1 MKQTISLDSMTF
13 VGVDNMPFDVNQN
26 EPLELEVKSSYDFER
41 MYFYFKNNGAESVVR
56 GKKASDGS
64 QVIEVPKELLTAG
77 KIDLTV
83 SLRDGMK
90 LLKKWVVSPLLI
102 TEYDEDL
109 FVSDYLKNIEEQM
122 VKLNER
128 VKALEEKNDNLLKF
142 RRL

>member
-1 MKQTISLDSMTF
+1 MKRTITLDSMTF

-41 MYFYFKNNGAESVVR
+41 MYFYFKNNGAESVIR
-56 GKKASDGS
+56 GKKGLDGS
-64 QVIEVPKELLTAG
+64 QIIEVPKKLLTAG

-109 FVSDYLKNIEEQM
+109 VVSDYLKNIENKITQ
-122 VKLNER
+122 LNER
-128 VKALEEKNDNLLKF
+128 VKALEEKNDNLLK
-142 RRL
+142 L

>member
-1 MKQTISLDSMTF
+1 MRRIITLDSMTF

-26 EPLELEVKSSYDFER
+26 EPLELEVESSYDFER
-41 MYFYFKNNGAESVVR
+41 MYFYFKNNGVESVVR
-56 GKKASDGS
+56 GKKGADGS

-102 TEYDEDL
+102 SEYDEDL
-109 FVSDYLKNIEEQM
+109 VVSNYLKNIEDKIT
-122 VKLNER
+122 KLEAR
-128 VKALEEKNDNLLKF
+128 VKALEEKNDNLLK
-142 RRL
+142 L

>member
-1 MKQTISLDSMTF
+1 MRRIITLDSMTF

-56 GKKASDGS
+56 GKKGSDGS
-64 QVIEVPKELLTAG
+64 QIIEVPKELLKAG

-90 LLKKWVVSPLLI
+90 ILKKWVVSPLLI
-102 TEYDEDL
+102 SEYDDDL
-109 FVSDYLKNIEEQM
+109 VVSDYLKNIEEQM

-128 VKALEEKNDNLLKF
+128 VKALEEKNDNLLK
-142 RRL
+142 L

>member
-1 MKQTISLDSMTF
+1 MKRTITLDSMTF

-26 EPLELEVKSSYDFER
+26 EPLELEVKSSNDFEK

-56 GKKASDGS
+56 GKKGSDGS

-102 TEYDEDL
+102 SEYNENL
-109 FVSDYLKNIEEQM
+109 VVSDYLKNIEDKITQ
-122 VKLNER
+122 LNER
-128 VKALEEKNDNLLKF
+128 VKALEEKNDNLLK
-142 RRL
+142 L

>member
-1 MKQTISLDSMTF
+1 MKQTITLESMTF

-56 GKKASDGS
+56 GKKGSDGS
-64 QVIEVPKELLTAG
+64 QIIEVPKELLTAG

-90 LLKKWVVSPLLI
+90 LLKKWFVSPLLI
-102 TEYDEDL
+102 SEYDEDL
-109 FVSDYLKNIEEQM
+109 VVSDFLKNIEEQM

-128 VKALEEKNDNLLKF
+128 VKALEEKNDNLLK
-142 RRL
+142 L

>member
-1 MKQTISLDSMTF
+1 MRRIITLDSMTF
-13 VGVDNMPFDVNQN
+13 VGVDNMPFDINQN

-56 GKKASDGS
+56 GKKGSDGS
-64 QVIEVPKELLTAG
+64 QIIEVPKELLTAG
-77 KIDLTV
+77 KIDLSV

-102 TEYDEDL
+102 SEYDEDL
-109 FVSDYLKNIEEQM
+109 VVSDYLKNIEEQM

-128 VKALEEKNDNLLKF
+128 VKALEEKNDNLLK
-142 RRL
+142 L

>member
-1 MKQTISLDSMTF
+1 MKRTITLDSMTF

-56 GKKASDGS
+56 GKKGSDGS
-64 QVIEVPKELLTAG
+64 QIIEVPKELLTAG

-90 LLKKWVVSPLLI
+90 LLKKWFVSPLLI
-102 TEYDEDL
+102 SEYDEDL
-109 FVSDYLKNIEEQM
+109 VVSDFLKNIEEQM

-128 VKALEEKNDNLLKF
+128 VKALEEKNDNLLK
-142 RRL
+142 L

>member
-1 MKQTISLDSMTF
+1 MRRTITLDSMTF

-41 MYFYFKNNGAESVVR
+41 MYFYFKNNGIESVVR
-56 GKKASDGS
+56 GKKGSDGS
-64 QVIEVPKELLTAG
+64 QIIEVPKELLTAG

-102 TEYDEDL
+102 SEYDEDL
-109 FVSDYLKNIEEQM
+109 AVSDFLKNIEEQM

-128 VKALEEKNDNLLKF
+128 VKTLEEKNDNLLK
-142 RRL
+142 L

>member
-1 MKQTISLDSMTF
+1 MKRTITLDSMTF

-56 GKKASDGS
+56 GKKGSDGS
-64 QVIEVPKELLTAG
+64 QIIEVPKELLTAG

-109 FVSDYLKNIEEQM
+109 VVSDYLKNIEEQM

-128 VKALEEKNDNLLKF
+128 VKALEEKNDNLLK
-142 RRL
+142 L

>member
-1 MKQTISLDSMTF
+1 MRRTISLDSMTF
-13 VGVDNMPFDVNQN
+13 VGMDNMPFDVNQN

-56 GKKASDGS
+56 GKKGLDGS
-64 QVIEVPKELLTAG
+64 QVIEVPKELLKAG

-102 TEYDEDL
+102 SEYDEDL
-109 FVSDYLKNIEEQM
+109 VVSDYLKNIEEQM
-122 VKLNER
+122 VKFNER
-128 VKALEEKNDNLLKF
+128 VKALEEKNDNLLK
-142 RRL
+142 L

>member
-1 MKQTISLDSMTF
+1 MKRTITLDSMTF

-41 MYFYFKNNGAESVVR
+41 MYFYFKNNGKESVVR
-56 GKKASDGS
+56 GKKGSDGS
-64 QVIEVPKELLTAG
+64 QIIKVPKELLTAG

-102 TEYDEDL
+102 SEYDEDL

-128 VKALEEKNDNLLKF
+128 VKALEEKNNNLLK
-142 RRL
+142 L

>member
-1 MKQTISLDSMTF
+1 MKRTITLDSMTF

-26 EPLELEVKSSYDFER
+26 EPLELEVESSYDFER

-56 GKKASDGS
+56 GKKGSDGS

-102 TEYDEDL
+102 SEYDEDL
-109 FVSDYLKNIEEQM
+109 VVSDYLKNIEEQM

-128 VKALEEKNDNLLKF
+128 VKALEEKNDNLLK
-142 RRL
+142 L

>member
-1 MKQTISLDSMTF
+1 MKRTITLDSMTF

-26 EPLELEVKSSYDFER
+26 EPLELEVKSLYDFER

-56 GKKASDGS
+56 GKKSSDGS

-102 TEYDEDL
+102 TEYNEDL

-128 VKALEEKNDNLLKF
+128 VKALEEKNDNLLK
-142 RRL
+142 L

>member
-1 MKQTISLDSMTF
+1 MKRTITLDSMTF

-56 GKKASDGS
+56 GKKGSDGS
-64 QVIEVPKELLTAG
+64 QIIEVPKELLTAG

-102 TEYDEDL
+102 SEYDEDL
-109 FVSDYLKNIEEQM
+109 VVSDYLKNIEEQM

-128 VKALEEKNDNLLKF
+128 VKALEEKNDNLLK
-142 RRL
+142 L

>member
-1 MKQTISLDSMTF
+1 MKRTITLDSMTF

-56 GKKASDGS
+56 GKKDSDGS
-64 QVIEVPKELLTAG
+64 QIIEVPKELLKAG

-102 TEYDEDL
+102 SEYDEDL
-109 FVSDYLKNIEEQM
+109 VVSDYLKNIEEQM

-128 VKALEEKNDNLLKF
+128 VKALEEKNDNLLK
-142 RRL
+142 L

>member
-1 MKQTISLDSMTF
+1 MKRTITLDSMTF

-41 MYFYFKNNGAESVVR
+41 MYFYFKNNGVESVVR
-56 GKKASDGS
+56 GKKGSDGS
-64 QVIEVPKELLTAG
+64 QIIEVPKELLTAG

-102 TEYDEDL
+102 SEYDEDL
-109 FVSDYLKNIEEQM
+109 VVSDFLKNIEEQM

-128 VKALEEKNDNLLKF
+128 VKALEEKNDNLLK
-142 RRL
+142 L

>member
-1 MKQTISLDSMTF
+1 MKRTIMLESMTF
-13 VGVDNMPFDVNQN
+13 VGMDNMPFNVNQN
-26 EPLELEVKSSYDFER
+26 EPLELEVKSSYDFEK

-56 GKKASDGS
+56 GKKGSDGS
-64 QVIEVPKELLTAG
+64 QIIEVPKELLTAG

-90 LLKKWVVSPLLI
+90 LLKKWFVSPLLI

-109 FVSDYLKNIEEQM
+109 VVSDFLKNIEKQM

-128 VKALEEKNDNLLKF
+128 VKALEEKNDNLLK
-142 RRL
+142 L

>member
-1 MKQTISLDSMTF
+1 MKRTITLDSMTF

-26 EPLELEVKSSYDFER
+26 ESLELEVKSSYDFER
-41 MYFYFKNNGAESVVR
+41 MYFYFKNNGAESVIR
-56 GKKASDGS
+56 GKKGSDGS

-83 SLRDGMK
+83 SLRDGVK

-102 TEYDEDL
+102 SEYNEDL

-128 VKALEEKNDNLLKF
+128 VKALEEKNDNLLK
-142 RRL
+142 L

>member
-77 KIDLTV
+77 EIDLTV

-128 VKALEEKNDNLLKF
+128 VKALEEKNDNLLK
-142 RRL
+142 L

>member
-1 MKQTISLDSMTF
+1 MRRTITLDSMTF

-26 EPLELEVKSSYDFER
+26 EPLELEVKSPYDFER

-56 GKKASDGS
+56 GKKGSDGS
-64 QVIEVPKELLTAG
+64 QIIEVPKELLTAG

-102 TEYDEDL
+102 SEYDEDL
-109 FVSDYLKNIEEQM
+109 AVSDFLKDIKDKITRLEA
-122 VKLNER
+122 R
-128 VKALEEKNDNLLKF
+128 VKALEEKNDNLLK
-142 RRL
+142 L

>member
-1 MKQTISLDSMTF
+1 MTF

-56 GKKASDGS
+56 GKKGSDGS
-64 QVIEVPKELLTAG
+64 QIIEVPKELLTAG

-102 TEYDEDL
+102 SEYDEDL
-109 FVSDYLKNIEEQM
+109 VVSDYLKNIEEQM

-128 VKALEEKNDNLLKF
+128 VKALEEKNDNLLK
-142 RRL
+142 L

>member
-1 MKQTISLDSMTF
+1 MKRTITLDSMTF
-13 VGVDNMPFDVNQN
+13 VGVDNMPFDINQN
-26 EPLELEVKSSYDFER
+26 EPLEIEIKSSYDFER
-41 MYFYFKNNGAESVVR
+41 MYFYFKNNGAESVIR
-56 GKKASDGS
+56 GKKGSDGS
-64 QVIEVPKELLTAG
+64 QIIEVPKELLKAG

-102 TEYDEDL
+102 SEYNEDL

-128 VKALEEKNDNLLKF
+128 VKALEEKNDNLLK
-142 RRL
+142 L

>member
-1 MKQTISLDSMTF
+1 MRRIITLDSMTF

-41 MYFYFKNNGAESVVR
+41 MYFYFKNNGIESVVR
-56 GKKASDGS
+56 GKKGSDGS
-64 QVIEVPKELLTAG
+64 QIIEVPKELLKAG

-90 LLKKWVVSPLLI
+90 LLKKWIVSPLLI
-102 TEYDEDL
+102 SEYDEDL
-109 FVSDYLKNIEEQM
+109 VVSDYLKNIEEQM

-128 VKALEEKNDNLLKF
+128 VKALEEKNDNLLK
-142 RRL
+142 L

>member
-1 MKQTISLDSMTF
+1 MKRTITLESMTF
-13 VGVDNMPFDVNQN
+13 VGVDNMPFDVKQN
-26 EPLELEVKSSYDFER
+26 EPLELEVKSSYDFEK

-56 GKKASDGS
+56 GKKGADGS
-64 QVIEVPKELLTAG
+64 QIIEVPKELLTAG

-102 TEYDEDL
+102 SEYDEDL
-109 FVSDYLKNIEEQM
+109 IVSDYLKNIEEQM

-128 VKALEEKNDNLLKF
+128 VKALEEKNDNLLK
-142 RRL
+142 L

>member
-1 MKQTISLDSMTF
+1 MKRTITLDSMTF

-56 GKKASDGS
+56 GKKGSDGS
-64 QVIEVPKELLTAG
+64 QIIEVPKELLTAG

-102 TEYDEDL
+102 SEYDEDL
-109 FVSDYLKNIEEQM
+109 VVSEYLKTIEDKIT
-122 VKLNER
+122 KLNER
-128 VKALEEKNDNLLKF
+128 VKALEEKNDNLLK
-142 RRL
+142 L

>member
-56 GKKASDGS
+56 GKKGSDGS
-64 QVIEVPKELLTAG
+64 QIIEVPKELLTAG

-128 VKALEEKNDNLLKF
+128 VKALEEKNDNLLK
-142 RRL
+142 L

>member
-1 MKQTISLDSMTF
+1 MKRTITLESMTF

-41 MYFYFKNNGAESVVR
+41 MYFYFKNNGVESVVR
-56 GKKASDGS
+56 GKKGSDGS
-64 QVIEVPKELLTAG
+64 QIIKVPKELLTAG

-102 TEYDEDL
+102 SEYDDDL
-109 FVSDYLKNIEEQM
+109 VVSDYLKNIEEQM

-128 VKALEEKNDNLLKF
+128 VKALEEKNDNLLK
-142 RRL
+142 L

>member
-1 MKQTISLDSMTF
+1 MRRIITLDSMTF
-13 VGVDNMPFDVNQN
+13 VGVDNMPFDINQN

-56 GKKASDGS
+56 GKKGSDGS
-64 QVIEVPKELLTAG
+64 QIIEVPKELLKAG
-77 KIDLTV
+77 KIDLSV

-102 TEYDEDL
+102 SEYDEDL
-109 FVSDYLKNIEEQM
+109 VVSDYLKNIEEQM

-128 VKALEEKNDNLLKF
+128 VKALEEKNDNLLK
-142 RRL
+142 L

>member
-1 MKQTISLDSMTF
+1 MRRTITLDSMTF

-26 EPLELEVKSSYDFER
+26 EPFELEIESSYDFEK

-56 GKKASDGS
+56 GKKSLDGS
-64 QVIEVPKELLTAG
+64 QIIEVPKELLTAG

-109 FVSDYLKNIEEQM
+109 VVSEYLKTIEDKIT
-122 VKLNER
+122 KLETR
-128 VKALEEKNDNLLKF
+128 VKALEEKNDNLLK
-142 RRL
+142 L